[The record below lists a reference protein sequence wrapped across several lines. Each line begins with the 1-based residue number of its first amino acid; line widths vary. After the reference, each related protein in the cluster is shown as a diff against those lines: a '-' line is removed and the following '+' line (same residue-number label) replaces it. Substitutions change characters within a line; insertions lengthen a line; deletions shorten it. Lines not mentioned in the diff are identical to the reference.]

1 MGEVEHPYLLA
12 DQARHP
18 VIRETASTHNK
29 YNNYPYFR
37 LMSGGGRGIPFML
50 EAPEVRPSDSR
61 QAGCTHPQSD
71 RMNMTTQDPK
81 KQNL

>member
-1 MGEVEHPYLLA
+1 MGEIEHPYLLA

-50 EAPEVRPSDSR
+50 EAPEARPSDRSDEHDDSR
-61 QAGCTHPQSD
+61 SQETEPVSTLD
-71 RMNMTTQDPK
+71 D
-81 KQNL
+81 